1 MGFLRGGEWWKA
13 QRCGVIPALFFLSR
27 NIGWPLHLGV
37 QRTNKEKLVKL
48 CEKAST
54 DR

>member
-1 MGFLRGGEWWKA
+1 MVEGTEMWGYSCF
-13 QRCGVIPALFFLSR
+13 IFLSR
-27 NIGWPLHLGV
+27 NIGWPLHLGL